1 MKNLYGNNFPS
12 SRFQLSIPF
21 SNALIPG
28 INNINSVGTKATCRA
43 GSIGAPG
50 SIASYFP
57 DKNENKMKLA
67 DQFSNYS
74 TIQYNPITNPL
85 PIYNQNPYIQ
95 KQMQKAYHNL
105 K

>member
-57 DKNENKMKLA
+57 NKNE
-67 DQFSNYS
+67 FSYKKFFEIFNDHF
-74 TIQYNPITNPL
+74 IKFLLMIC
-85 PIYNQNPYIQ
+85 
-95 KQMQKAYHNL
+95 
-105 K
+105 